1 MNFFVKALLKQKLKG
16 TIPDDQLDMFITMVE
31 KNPAFFE
38 QIAKEIQAKV
48 SQGMSQQDA
57 AMKVMEGHKAELGGM
72 MGQTG

>member
-16 TIPDDQLDMFITMVE
+16 TIPDDQLDLFITMVE

-38 QIAKEIQAKV
+38 LIAKEIQDKV

-57 AMKVMEGHKAELGGM
+57 AMKVMEGHKAELTGM
-72 MGQTG
+72 MGK